1 MRFSSQRACGH
12 RLCLLDQAIAARKS
26 VKRMRDLVD
35 AIWEEH
41 PDACAL
47 MLTTTT
53 RNRPI
58 EQVGQMWFVTCP
70 SCHSVIETG
79 CQVYTKT
86 SA

>member
-1 MRFSSQRACGH
+1 MSTPH
-12 RLCLLDQAIAARKS
+12 
-26 VKRMRDLVD
+26 
-35 AIWEEH
+35 
-41 PDACAL
+41 
-47 MLTTTT
+47 LTLIITD
-53 RNRPI
+53 PQPCPHSCPEL